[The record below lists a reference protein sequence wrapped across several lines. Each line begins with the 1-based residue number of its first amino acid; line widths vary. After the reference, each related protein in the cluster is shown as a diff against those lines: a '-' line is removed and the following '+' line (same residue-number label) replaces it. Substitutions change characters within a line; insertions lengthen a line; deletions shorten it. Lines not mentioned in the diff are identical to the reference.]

1 MRRNCADW
9 SKLDACCSGYD
20 RLFKG
25 KESEVEN
32 SFRLIYLSDP
42 RQNQHRSSPSPTT
55 KYFQQSIKQFVIFV
69 LERALQQDAPKQD
82 AFFQRI
88 MCGVEVFFFH
98 MALSLLPLPRHIP
111 GCIEDCIFFFEIKPC
126 SLQRDYTVYHQ
137 IIASKIA
144 GFWREAWGI
153 ASRGQSRL
161 PSTRNRRLGYYPAT
175 K

>member
-25 KESEVEN
+25 RESEVEN
-32 SFRLIYLSDP
+32 SFRLIYLSDL

-88 MCGVEVFFFH
+88 MCGVEFFFFTWPYRF
-98 MALSLLPLPRHIP
+98 SPSPLTFP
-111 GCIEDCIFFFEIKPC
+111 
-126 SLQRDYTVYHQ
+126 V
-137 IIASKIA
+137 A
-144 GFWREAWGI
+144 
-153 ASRGQSRL
+153 
-161 PSTRNRRLGYYPAT
+161 
-175 K
+175 